1 MNFQNLTLIKA
12 ADKDGLMHQDL
23 INYLGQLVQ
32 QLQANLS
39 DQGYV
44 VPHQTTANIAQ
55 LTGAQSIGALL
66 YDKDTHE
73 LKININGTWKVV
85 QVA

>member
-1 MNFQNLTLIKA
+1 MNFQNLTAIKSA
-12 ADKDGLMHQDL
+12 EKDGSMHQDL
-23 INYLGQLVQ
+23 FNYLGQLVQ

-44 VPHQTTANIAQ
+44 MPQQTTANIAQ
-55 LTGAQSIGALL
+55 LTGTQSIGAML
-66 YDKDTHE
+66 YDSDTNE